1 MSKIANATEAWD
13 KARTKLREAERIDP
27 TTAPGAM
34 VHSAYYAMHHAA
46 RAVLLAV
53 AGTAAVRHDKV
64 IQEFGLLAV
73 KQDDAELKD
82 AGRAINRMMTNR
94 NIWDYEAANPTEQQ
108 AKDAAS
114 VARSFL
120 AVCAAKFHLQAPDAS

>member
-1 MSKIANATEAWD
+1 MSQIANAAEAWD

-27 TTAPGAM
+27 TAAPGAL

-46 RAVLLAV
+46 RAVLLGV
-53 AGTAAVRHDKV
+53 AGTAPVRHDKV

-82 AGRAINRMMTNR
+82 AGRAINRMLTNR

-108 AKDAAS
+108 AKDAIS

-120 AVCAAKFHLQAPDAS
+120 TVCAAKFGLSVPE